1 MVIDFYGSRQNT
13 RFSGLRAKCLKFKQ
27 IEPLKLNAVKS
38 VIYLN
43 FTRNKLFL
51 LQFLNR

>member
-1 MVIDFYGSRQNT
+1 MVIDFYWSGQNT

-27 IEPLKLNAVKS
+27 IEPLKLNAEKS
-38 VIYLN
+38 IIYLK
-43 FTRNKLFL
+43 FIRNKLFL